1 MQPSGFDGAV
11 FAVGLLLSCYVL
23 LIALLLALL
32 TYRRRQHSG
41 FDGAVFAVFLTG
53 VNRALIEP

>member
-53 VNRALIEP
+53 VY